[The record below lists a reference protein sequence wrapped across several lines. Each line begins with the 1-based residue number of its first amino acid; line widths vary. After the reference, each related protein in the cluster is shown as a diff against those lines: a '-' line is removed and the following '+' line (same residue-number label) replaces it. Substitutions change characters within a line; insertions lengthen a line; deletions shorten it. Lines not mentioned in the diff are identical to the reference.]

1 MAGQERE
8 IISQQPASSEDDE
21 YQTEDEAAAEDA
33 EGGKKKLKFPCI
45 RCQENV
51 VKNGVQCTSCCLW
64 VLTPSQKISKDLYKI
79 LKDPKKFPGVAWY
92 CDSCQVSA
100 ARLDARVR
108 AMEGN
113 LAGVETKIVHV
124 ESNVIDNTRRIQ
136 EIEKKLEGQD
146 TARAAEKNNLR
157 KEWNEEA
164 REREVRRKNIVE
176 HRLPE
181 AEATEAATRKNWDM
195 DSLDNILGAICITF
209 KSRDTVKFCRR
220 VGEVSETGPRPL
232 VVEEGL
238 I

>member
-1 MAGQERE
+1 M
-8 IISQQPASSEDDE
+8 
-21 YQTEDEAAAEDA
+21 
-33 EGGKKKLKFPCI
+33 
-45 RCQENV
+45 
-51 VKNGVQCTSCCLW
+51 
-64 VLTPSQKISKDLYKI
+64 
-79 LKDPKKFPGVAWY
+79 AWY

-164 REREVRRKNIVE
+164 REREVRRKNIVV
-176 HRLPE
+176 LQ
-181 AEATEAATRKNWDM
+181 ATGGGGHGGRHQEE
-195 DSLDNILGAICITF
+195 LGHGQPRQHPRCHQHHLQEQGH
-209 KSRDTVKFCRR
+209 S
-220 VGEVSETGPRPL
+220 EVLQESW
-232 VVEEGL
+232 
-238 I
+238 